1 LSRAQ
6 FNAILVAGALLRL
19 VALPGPGTGDL
30 TVFKVWTSHAALH
43 GVADMYGVGGPATE
57 WHFLEWQGVEAA
69 VVYPPLVIYELGA
82 AGQAY
87 RLYEHHHFPNTEA
100 LNAFVKLP
108 ALLAEVGLACLL
120 FWFVRRTIGESTARW
135 TVAAY
140 WLNPAALINASVL
153 GYLDAQ
159 FALPAVAAAI
169 AAASGWPALSGA
181 LVAAAALTKP
191 QGVLIGPAVV
201 LALWTTGT
209 IGERVRA
216 TALAIVA
223 GFAVTA
229 LVVAPIA
236 LAGGFPNLMFAMSRL
251 THHDMV
257 SANACNFWWIV
268 GWFIRAW
275 HSMAGMGAWAAFTA
289 PAQILGISRMIEI
302 GYPNPLLVG
311 TTMTVTAIAWA
322 MTVGFRSAI
331 RNPRSSAIRS
341 PESAM
346 DVWLVAG
353 VAAFAFHA
361 YATLSAQVHEN
372 HLFGAVPLLVVAA
385 AGRRAF
391 RPVLAVVSAIAAL
404 NLNLFYGFGDGIGY
418 ALPRGLTIVDAT
430 VVLAVIN
437 CAALSWHA
445 VILRRQCSTAG
456 ARPLSP
462 APA

>member
-6 FNAILVAGALLRL
+6 FIAILIAGALLRL

-30 TVFKVWTSHAALH
+30 TVFKVWTNHAALH

-69 VVYPPLVIYELGA
+69 VVYPPLVVYELGA

-87 RLYEHHHFPNTEA
+87 RLYEHHHFPNTTA

-181 LVAAAALTKP
+181 LVAATVLTKP

-209 IGERVRA
+209 ISERIRA
-216 TALAIVA
+216 TAVDVA
-223 GFAVTA
+223 AGVAVTA

-236 LAGGFPNLMFAMSRL
+236 LAGGFSNLLFAMSRL

-268 GWFIRAW
+268 SWFVRAW

-289 PAQILGISRMIEI
+289 PAQILGISRMVEI

-311 TTMTVTAIAWA
+311 TTMTVMAIAWA
-322 MTVGFRSAI
+322 MWTAWRAE
-331 RNPRSSAIRS
+331 P
-341 PESAM
+341 

-353 VAAFAFHA
+353 VAAFTFHA

-391 RPVLAVVSAIAAL
+391 RPMLAIVSAIAAL
-404 NLNLFYGFGDGIGY
+404 NLNLFYGFGDGVGY

-445 VILRRQCSTAG
+445 VTLHRQCSTAA
-456 ARPLSP
+456 ARPLSS